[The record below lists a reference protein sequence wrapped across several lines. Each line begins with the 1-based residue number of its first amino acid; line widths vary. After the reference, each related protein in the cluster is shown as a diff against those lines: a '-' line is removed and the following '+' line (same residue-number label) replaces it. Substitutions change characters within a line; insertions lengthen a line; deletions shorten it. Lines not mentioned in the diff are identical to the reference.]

1 MKRCPKCNR
10 NYPTNTQRFCTHDGG
25 MLMPVDVPTG
35 EIPEA
40 ERQSADAPTKVISR
54 DLPSEDTVQFDPF
67 KTRIDVPPE
76 RTSEVRG
83 RDTRDLAPQMPAPQV
98 QPTSAPLPPP
108 PSGPISESLS
118 EVTMLSMPKEVVQPP
133 PEQPVSA
140 PLPAPGSREVS
151 APPAATEAPVSS
163 GALPQTGSGPVSTSA
178 PLPSP
183 GQTSGSLPPQDSG
196 PISTS
201 ASLTPPA
208 ASSGSLPSPEFSS
221 EVKGWQVQP
230 LAPPA
235 APRKKSRAPL
245 IMAILAVLFIL
256 VVALGVGAY
265 FVIPKILP
273 MIQARRSGKAAP
285 AAQNPN
291 QSAPVVESSPGQT
304 AKSTNENASPAAAK
318 NEPPPYQPPADA
330 VQFVNT
336 NKNLDGKLAEH
347 YVDFSFYFPER
358 WVKDP
363 KSGVAGASNFVKVE
377 RRLPPDFT
385 QENFAVGWYSSSGSL
400 EADQSIFHSLAEN
413 LSAQFEKNFPE
424 YQKVSEGS
432 TKVGVYQGYE
442 FRFEGLS
449 KNTTK
454 GDIKLWGR
462 VIFLPARDGGK
473 NGVTLLMLTTSLAPE
488 LRGVDDVG
496 EKGELPMIL
505 ESFRFGRPASP

>member
-67 KTRIDVPPE
+67 KTRIDVPSE

-98 QPTSAPLPPP
+98 QPT
-108 PSGPISESLS
+108 
-118 EVTMLSMPKEVVQPP
+118 
-133 PEQPVSA
+133 SA

-377 RRLPPDFT
+377 R
-385 QENFAVGWYSSSGSL
+385 
-400 EADQSIFHSLAEN
+400 
-413 LSAQFEKNFPE
+413 
-424 YQKVSEGS
+424 
-432 TKVGVYQGYE
+432 
-442 FRFEGLS
+442 
-449 KNTTK
+449 
-454 GDIKLWGR
+454 
-462 VIFLPARDGGK
+462 
-473 NGVTLLMLTTSLAPE
+473 
-488 LRGVDDVG
+488 
-496 EKGELPMIL
+496 
-505 ESFRFGRPASP
+505 

>member
-118 EVTMLSMPKEVVQPP
+118 EVTMLSMPKEAVQPP
-133 PEQPVSA
+133 PDQPVSA

-230 LAPPA
+230 LAPP
-235 APRKKSRAPL
+235 
-245 IMAILAVLFIL
+245 V
-256 VVALGVGAY
+256 
-265 FVIPKILP
+265 LP

-385 QENFAVGWYSSSGSL
+385 QENF
-400 EADQSIFHSLAEN
+400 
-413 LSAQFEKNFPE
+413 
-424 YQKVSEGS
+424 
-432 TKVGVYQGYE
+432 
-442 FRFEGLS
+442 
-449 KNTTK
+449 
-454 GDIKLWGR
+454 GR
-462 VIFLPARDGGK
+462 TPVA
-473 NGVTLLMLTTSLAPE
+473 A
-488 LRGVDDVG
+488 
-496 EKGELPMIL
+496 
-505 ESFRFGRPASP
+505 